1 MKLWEKIVIGIGV
14 IVIIFI
20 ILTIR
25 KFMIITNL
33 DYKNKE
39 QQKTGNIYCKVT
51 SEKRVTEIYT
61 KGDIQK
67 MVGKEDNVVVTQL
80 TKPEYRIMYI
90 DNGRE
95 KIMEVYYDDNIIMD
109 NSFNYCAY
117 STVPEKILNSIA
129 SKINTEK
136 IDGQEYY
143 VISGTYNIPKEIKVY
158 INKNTG
164 LTYKR
169 VVTIKENGNLRDVDE
184 IFEFKFNV
192 VTDEDVAELDSSE
205 YKIQEF

>member
-1 MKLWEKIVIGIGV
+1 MKLWKKIVIGIGV

-20 ILTIR
+20 VLTIR
-25 KFMIITNL
+25 KFMIFTNL

-39 QQKTGNIYCKVT
+39 QQKSGNIYCKVT
-51 SEKRVTEIYT
+51 REQQVSELYI
-61 KGDIQK
+61 KGNTHK
-67 MVGKEDNVVVTQL
+67 MVAKRDNVVVTQL

-90 DNGRE
+90 DNGKE
-95 KIMEVYYDDNIIMD
+95 KIMKVYYEDNLIMD
-109 NSFNYCAY
+109 SSFNFCDYY
-117 STVPEKILNSIA
+117 SVPEKILNCIV

-143 VISGTYNIPKEIKVY
+143 VISGTYNIPKGIKVY

-169 VVTIKENGNLRDVDE
+169 VETIKENGNLRDVDE
-184 IFEFKFNV
+184 MFEYKFNV

-205 YKIQEF
+205 YKIED